1 MASSTLLDIEQDIQ
15 WNNVLYLIKNKIS
28 FNLVIAIDKR
38 FKNDFHFLD
47 MGDKQGILTIPVNER
62 FLNNLELVDILGETQ
77 IKTKIQITIENKED
91 IDTNINDREI
101 SLKLRKYDIISVIL
115 VDEVNKKTKV
125 ISNMSH
131 YPLRPD
137 LNKKSLIQQLIDES
151 N

>member
-47 MGDKQGILTIPVNER
+47 MGDKQGILTIPINER